1 MTQPLYTI
9 MKQFSITAL
18 IFFSLAASS
27 QKPSLTSDTIP
38 FIINSQNTMYV
49 KAIFNTSDTLNLN
62 FDTGSSDLTLTNNT
76 LQTKLK
82 AVPEL
87 YNTLYNLQIGTE
99 HFKTAVYDALLAG
112 HDTDGRFGWDLFK
125 GKVVE
130 INYDKNIMVIHTKLP
145 AYAMKDKTYTR
156 LNIRYFANV
165 FLVESTLSQ
174 NGVKHTASFLFDSGY
189 QRTAMLDNDLMKE
202 GHFPADKMKVIKTVI
217 MKGAQGNEI
226 PVITANLEIL
236 KIGKYELQNV
246 PVQQLTGHKPLKG
259 TNIHILGNE
268 VLKRFNTFLD
278 FQNHVVYMKPNQL
291 FHVEYIEKGS

>member
-1 MTQPLYTI
+1 
-9 MKQFSITAL
+9 MKQLFITGL
-18 IFFSLAASS
+18 VFFSLAAFP

-49 KAIFNTSDTLNLN
+49 KAIFDTSDTLNLN
-62 FDTGSSDLTLTNNT
+62 FDTGSSDLTLTKNT
-76 LQTKLK
+76 LETKLK
-82 AVPEL
+82 STPEL
-87 YNTLYNLQIGTE
+87 YNTFYNVQIGNGN
-99 HFKTAVYDALLAG
+99 FKTAVYDALLAG

-130 INYDKNIMVIHTKLP
+130 INYDKNIMVIHSRLP

-165 FLVESTLSQ
+165 FLVESTISQ

-202 GHFPADKMKVIKTVI
+202 GHFPADSMKVIKTVI

-226 PVITANLEIL
+226 PVITSNLELL